1 MALFYRN
8 AALLSLLVGMI
19 ASPVVYAELNQQ
31 FSLLEMVQSNPEA
44 EDLSANQGKEKANLC
59 GICHGQDGNTK
70 RDFIPNLAGQNPKY
84 LIHQFDQFAT
94 GKRKNY
100 VMSQLADKLTLEERV
115 NLAVYFSKQTPAVF
129 VPKKVNKKLTK
140 ASSEKGRALY
150 VSNCQV
156 CHGQE
161 AEGHD
166 QLPRLASQPATY
178 LMKTLEKFKTNHRD
192 RSNSPMT
199 AIAQQLSNDQIRD
212 VSVYLASF

>member
-8 AALLSLLVGMI
+8 AALLCLLFGMI
-19 ASPVVYAELNQQ
+19 ASPVQAELNQQ
-31 FSLLEMVQSNPEA
+31 FSLLETVQSNPQA

-59 GICHGQDGNTK
+59 GICHGQDGNTR

-115 NLAVYFSKQTPAVF
+115 NLAVYFSKQAPAVF
-129 VPKKVNKKLTK
+129 VSKKENKKLAK
-140 ASSEKGRALY
+140 ASSKKGKALY

-199 AIAQQLSNDQIRD
+199 AIAQQLSTEQIRD